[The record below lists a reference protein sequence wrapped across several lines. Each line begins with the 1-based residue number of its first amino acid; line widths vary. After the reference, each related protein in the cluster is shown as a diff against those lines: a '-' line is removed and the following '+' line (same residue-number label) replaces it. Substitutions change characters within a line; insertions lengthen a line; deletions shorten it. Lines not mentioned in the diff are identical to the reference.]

1 MTSRSFVALLALF
14 AIVFL
19 PLTAVAETPE
29 GEAVKAAEAWLAL
42 VDSGDYSKSW
52 DAAAAYFRGAVTKE
66 KWEEIP
72 FRLSKRCMMRLA
84 FITNKHRTDGKD
96 CRTSKTQRETN

>member
-42 VDSGDYSKSW
+42 VDSGDFLRALLLPHEQMGMLESFPWPGQSSVVMMLLVVW
-52 DAAAAYFRGAVTKE
+52 GAMLAYFATLRGYFV
-66 KWEEIP
+66 
-72 FRLSKRCMMRLA
+72 RS
-84 FITNKHRTDGKD
+84 
-96 CRTSKTQRETN
+96 

>member
-66 KWEEIP
+66 KWEEMLKGVRP
-72 FRLSKRCMMRLA
+72 PLGKVLSRKV
-84 FITNKHRTDGKD
+84 
-96 CRTSKTQRETN
+96 